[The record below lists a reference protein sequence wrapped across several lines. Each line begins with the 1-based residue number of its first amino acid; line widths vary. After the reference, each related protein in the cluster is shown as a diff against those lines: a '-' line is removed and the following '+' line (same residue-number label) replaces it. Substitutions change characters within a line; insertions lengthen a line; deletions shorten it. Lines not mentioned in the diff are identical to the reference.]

1 MIDHYDAFI
10 SYKHAPLDNK
20 VAAHVQSKLEHFHIP
35 AKIRK
40 KTGMKRIQ
48 RVFRDK
54 DELPITSDLGATI
67 SHALENSNY
76 LIVICSHNTR
86 KSEWVKREIQ
96 YFLKY
101 HSRRQILAVL
111 AEGEPTDVLPEELL
125 REEVRV
131 VRPDGTEAI
140 VLHEKEPLCADFR
153 QSMHKADKEE
163 LPRLASALIGCSYD
177 ELMNRR
183 RAYQMQ
189 RITALSLAFVTL
201 AFSVLLY
208 QIWNRSRLQKSYRDT
223 LRNQAIYRA
232 NESENF
238 LEQEKRI
245 DAIQMALAAL
255 PSEDN
260 DRPVTSEAVR
270 ALTNA
275 TLAYKPL
282 MGSSIE
288 SVWNYKMPTSIGF
301 MDLSP
306 ERTSFAAIDQTGLL
320 NVWRTEDHKLILE
333 KSFSGKD
340 VVFLDYLKDDL
351 LLVVTAY
358 EAYMYRPSTGD
369 LAWSFPLEDGLAFK
383 GHFALLRVE
392 SDDSF
397 FLLTNRDQLYHISSE
412 DGTLLDSYKI
422 PSNIDNKYFSS
433 EGYAVSPDGTKIA
446 LFFELDL
453 SSNVGIYDLSDGSIK
468 LCPVKGTSFR
478 NMKWADNETVI
489 VVGYDVFSSNNL
501 LRTDRIIVQ
510 PHSDD
515 VTCIDVPSMTE
526 RWSRDC
532 KYNVSLSYSEILNL
546 PARNAVAY
554 STGDVIEIYDTKTGD
569 VLGSYQ
575 VQQLIADISDNDGD
589 GVPTFVTESG
599 ALGIP
604 VDSMSPNTVTYTIE
618 FVNKIDKALIGNGVY
633 VLQKNASEV
642 IFYDTYVMDDEWT
655 DMNPDTVVQ
664 EPQQYLLD
672 DDYLVVL
679 SQYDGI
685 PEILAYDADKK
696 TLLLDIKIEEA
707 KSSSAKL
714 LQVADDVLYIS
725 VVNQESGISIYRI
738 SLEDGS
744 REEIYNI
751 SSPYYINQF
760 CVSMTNDYLTY
771 VYRDKEKNFDRIGF
785 YNVRSGETKSFDF
798 PKDDPERI
806 SVPVYYPELK
816 EIVVSDKED
825 VFVINVESNDI
836 KQLRLSSNWSGANV
850 VEHNK
855 EGNRWIIADLTH
867 VLIFDSDWNQEMD
880 LQTNGRAAVGAAFY
894 KEGTSSE
901 QILVVFDDGSFYRY
915 DGETGDFIGKSE
927 VEMYYNTFKEATLTI
942 DEEQGLI
949 FIQTG
954 NITDL
959 LETESWVEVA
969 VVWNSLGYHKP
980 TDTFFAFSFT
990 GAVDFHIGYFRHYT
1004 LQELKDK
1011 AYRILKGSE
1020 MSEEQKMRYGIS

>member
-131 VRPDGTEAI
+131 VRPDGTESI

-223 LRNQAIYRA
+223 LRNHAIYLA

-238 LEQEKRI
+238 LEQEQRI

-260 DRPVTSEAVR
+260 NRPVTSEAVR
-270 ALTNA
+270 ALTDA

-320 NVWRTEDHKLILE
+320 NVWRTKDHKLILE

-679 SQYDGI
+679 SQFDGI

-725 VVNQESGISIYRI
+725 VVNQESGISIYRF

-771 VYRDKEKNFDRIGF
+771 VYRDKEKNLDRIGF
-785 YNVRSGETKSFDF
+785 YNVRSGETKLFDF

-915 DGETGDFIGKSE
+915 DGETGDFIGKTE

-990 GAVDFHIGYFRHYT
+990 GTVDFHIGYFRHYT

>member
-1 MIDHYDAFI
+1 
-10 SYKHAPLDNK
+10 
-20 VAAHVQSKLEHFHIP
+20 
-35 AKIRK
+35 
-40 KTGMKRIQ
+40 
-48 RVFRDK
+48 
-54 DELPITSDLGATI
+54 
-67 SHALENSNY
+67 
-76 LIVICSHNTR
+76 
-86 KSEWVKREIQ
+86 
-96 YFLKY
+96 
-101 HSRRQILAVL
+101 
-111 AEGEPTDVLPEELL
+111 
-125 REEVRV
+125 
-131 VRPDGTEAI
+131 
-140 VLHEKEPLCADFR
+140 
-153 QSMHKADKEE
+153 
-163 LPRLASALIGCSYD
+163 
-177 ELMNRR
+177 
-183 RAYQMQ
+183 
-189 RITALSLAFVTL
+189 
-201 AFSVLLY
+201 
-208 QIWNRSRLQKSYRDT
+208 
-223 LRNQAIYRA
+223 
-232 NESENF
+232 
-238 LEQEKRI
+238 
-245 DAIQMALAAL
+245 
-255 PSEDN
+255 
-260 DRPVTSEAVR
+260 
-270 ALTNA
+270 
-275 TLAYKPL
+275 
-282 MGSSIE
+282 
-288 SVWNYKMPTSIGF
+288 
-301 MDLSP
+301 
-306 ERTSFAAIDQTGLL
+306 
-320 NVWRTEDHKLILE
+320 
-333 KSFSGKD
+333 
-340 VVFLDYLKDDL
+340 
-351 LLVVTAY
+351 
-358 EAYMYRPSTGD
+358 
-369 LAWSFPLEDGLAFK
+369 
-383 GHFALLRVE
+383 
-392 SDDSF
+392 
-397 FLLTNRDQLYHISSE
+397 
-412 DGTLLDSYKI
+412 
-422 PSNIDNKYFSS
+422 
-433 EGYAVSPDGTKIA
+433 
-446 LFFELDL
+446 
-453 SSNVGIYDLSDGSIK
+453 
-468 LCPVKGTSFR
+468 
-478 NMKWADNETVI
+478 
-489 VVGYDVFSSNNL
+489 
-501 LRTDRIIVQ
+501 
-510 PHSDD
+510 
-515 VTCIDVPSMTE
+515 
-526 RWSRDC
+526 
-532 KYNVSLSYSEILNL
+532 
-546 PARNAVAY
+546 
-554 STGDVIEIYDTKTGD
+554 
-569 VLGSYQ
+569 
-575 VQQLIADISDNDGD
+575 
-589 GVPTFVTESG
+589 
-599 ALGIP
+599 
-604 VDSMSPNTVTYTIE
+604 MSPNTVTYTIE

-679 SQYDGI
+679 SQFDGI

-771 VYRDKEKNFDRIGF
+771 VYRDKEKNLDRIGF
-785 YNVRSGETKSFDF
+785 YNVRSGETKLFDF

-867 VLIFDSDWNQEMD
+867 VLVFDSDWNQEMD

-915 DGETGDFIGKSE
+915 DGETGDFIGKTE